1 VSPLQRKSGDRMS
14 KKRRIFDKEFKSEA
28 VKLATKGDRTI
39 REVAETLKINYSLL
53 GKWIK
58 SSREEGPEAFR
69 GQGNRTAVEEEIWQ
83 LKLENTLPRTP
94 SKVSAYKSFP
104 QSVSVSVDVPST
116 QSISPGI
123 LSVA

>member
-1 VSPLQRKSGDRMS
+1 MS

-83 LKLENTLPRTP
+83 LKLENRRLEQELDFLK
-94 SKVSAYKSFP
+94 KVSRYFAKDP
-104 QSVSVSVDVPST
+104 K
-116 QSISPGI
+116 
-123 LSVA
+123 